1 MASRR
6 LSPESVHG
14 RQSEARRNDLAV
26 LDAAR
31 DVFTTRGAGAPI
43 SNVAA
48 RAGVGMGTLYRRY
61 GSKTELLQRLCV
73 LAMEQSLAAAAAALA
88 AGDPWSGL
96 TMYVRACVE
105 VRSGALAALAGHVE
119 TTDEMRRTAGRG
131 MGMVEDIVAR
141 ARADGSLRSDVTA
154 LDVSWLI
161 EQFSRRSP
169 DPIAPA
175 EEANVRNRL
184 LAIALDGL
192 RGPALA
198 SRAAEV
204 LPGRPP
210 SRRAYVAR
218 WSTSG

>member
-1 MASRR
+1 MASR

-31 DVFTTRGAGAPI
+31 DVFTERGVDAPI
-43 SNVAA
+43 SDVAA

-73 LAMEQSLAAAAAALA
+73 LAMEQSLVAATAAVAAD
-88 AGDPWSGL
+88 DPWNGL
-96 TMYVRACVE
+96 TTYIRTCVE

-119 TTDEMRRTAGRG
+119 TTDEMRRTAARG
-131 MGMVEDIVAR
+131 MGLVEDIVAR
-141 ARADGSLRSDVTA
+141 AQADGSLRPDVTA

-161 EQFSRRSP
+161 EQFSRHAP
-169 DPIAPA
+169 DSIDPA
-175 EEANVRNRL
+175 EGANVRDRL

-192 RGPALA
+192 RDPAR
-198 SRAAEV
+198 SGQPAADA

-210 SRRAYVAR
+210 SRQAYVGR